1 MLSGREE
8 MRSKTFVVAT
18 LLLFGIQPLSA
29 QDSPLEPGARV
40 RLQVCDPHST
50 LFTRRGAASVCT
62 ARMEGTFVAVS
73 RDTFRLQTEMQVTP
87 STIPFTSISQLEVS
101 RGRKSHTL
109 LGLAVG
115 SLVGLGAGA
124 LAGGSVD
131 CYALG
136 FRDDGVTCVLIGAGA
151 GLVAGSILGAVTGAL
166 IRTER
171 WEEVPLEQVR
181 LQVARQPGGGLGLGL
196 SVAF

>member
-1 MLSGREE
+1 

-73 RDTFRLQTEMQVTP
+73 RDTFLLQAEAGTDP
-87 STIPFTSISQLEVS
+87 SAIPFASVTELEVS
-101 RGRKSHTL
+101 QGRHRSSSRAIGFGL
-109 LGLAVG
+109 LGLV
-115 SLVGLGAGA
+115 
-124 LAGGSVD
+124 GGSMVG
-131 CYALG
+131 CVAVYNISTYEG
-136 FRDDGVTCVLIGAGA
+136 DDKDLECAFGGVIGGVVGGVVGAIIGA
-151 GLVAGSILGAVTGAL
+151 SN
-166 IRTER
+166 RER
-171 WEEVPLEQVR
+171 WAEVPLDRLR
-181 LQVARQPGGGLGLGL
+181 LQVAPQPSGRFGFGA
-196 SVAF
+196 SIRF